1 MFSAAWIFLGLAA
14 IAVGVLLFLPRKQ
27 PAEKAGPAA
36 AVSEARQER
45 KLPWD
50 ANANWEEIKAVWM
63 AEIGSRQENATQ
75 KYAAASSWGRTF
87 ALCAALCIVG
97 VFLEARFNGRIS
109 IADIFA
115 ALGRHDVASAS
126 SHGSTGRQR

>member
-1 MFSAAWIFLGLAA
+1 MFSAALMFLGLAA
-14 IAVGVLLFLPRKQ
+14 IAVGVLFFLPKRQ
-27 PAEKAGPAA
+27 PVEKAGPS
-36 AVSEARQER
+36 AVSGASQEK

-63 AEIGSRQENATQ
+63 AEIGSRQEYATQ

-109 IADIFA
+109 IADIVA
-115 ALGRHDVASAS
+115 ALSRHDVASAP
-126 SHGSTGRQR
+126 SHGSTIRQR